1 MASKEEGDLV
11 SQLVDLVKVI
21 SGLPDCRNASRKM
34 YGSLMRRVKL
44 LSPLFEEV
52 KDGEKKDFDDGDL
65 KGFNGLII
73 ALNLALELLK
83 SVNDGSKIFQA
94 LQIEKI
100 AGKFHVVTSQIEEAL
115 SQIHYESFELSEEVH
130 EQIELV
136 HAQFKRAK
144 GRMDSPDLQLQKD

>member
-44 LSPLFEEV
+44 LSPLFEEI
-52 KDGEKKDFDDGDL
+52 KDGEKKDLDDGDL

-83 SVNDGSKIFQA
+83 SVNDGSKIFQENLCYGCLTLGFA
-94 LQIEKI
+94 SDYLII
-100 AGKFHVVTSQIEEAL
+100 AL
-115 SQIHYESFELSEEVH
+115 SSCRVAYNMCFRCSGTDSDN
-130 EQIELV
+130 
-136 HAQFKRAK
+136 AK
-144 GRMDSPDLQLQKD
+144 DYQV